1 VARYLKHARSTLPVA
16 DSDDDLAAAV
26 LAYLS
31 ECPSAMETAEGVTEW
46 WVMRQRVRAQVEAV
60 ARVLDSL
67 VARGVLER
75 VESGERPRYRLKQK

>member
-1 VARYLKHARSTLPVA
+1 
-16 DSDDDLAAAV
+16 
-26 LAYLS
+26 
-31 ECPSAMETAEGVTEW
+31 METAEGVTEW

-67 VARGVLER
+67 VACGVLER